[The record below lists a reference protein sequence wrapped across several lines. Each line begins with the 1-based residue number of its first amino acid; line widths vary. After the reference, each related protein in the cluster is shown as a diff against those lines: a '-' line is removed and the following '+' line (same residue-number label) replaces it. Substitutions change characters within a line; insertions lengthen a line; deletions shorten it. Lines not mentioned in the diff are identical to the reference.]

1 MEQYISN
8 ETFNSSFETC
18 DDSNVIA
25 DDDITNNSIRENQT
39 NDHKRNSVTITSF
52 FEKRK
57 VIRPAPLSENQLA
70 DRVKDCDAKVSSMQ
84 SKFSRTRRKISATK
98 KRNVNSSSEKSAS
111 DLTNSQPSQPK
122 ILFLF
127 NDRPCYPSQIL
138 RFVIMITGRS

>member
-18 DDSNVIA
+18 DDSKNNVIA
-25 DDDITNNSIRENQT
+25 ADDITNNSIRENQT
-39 NDHKRNSVTITSF
+39 NDHKRKSVTISSF

-84 SKFSRTRRKISATK
+84 SKFSRTRRKISATNK
-98 KRNVNSSSEKSAS
+98 E
-111 DLTNSQPSQPK
+111 
-122 ILFLF
+122 
-127 NDRPCYPSQIL
+127 C
-138 RFVIMITGRS
+138 